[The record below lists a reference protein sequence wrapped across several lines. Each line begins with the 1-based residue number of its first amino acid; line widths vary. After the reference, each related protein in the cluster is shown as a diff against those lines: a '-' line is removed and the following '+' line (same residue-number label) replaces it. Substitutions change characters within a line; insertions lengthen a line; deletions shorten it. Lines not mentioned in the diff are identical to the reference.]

1 MGAARGLAAL
11 HKSSDII
18 PWELG
23 SRWLLSRGM
32 TPSDLGFQR
41 IRLTAV
47 WIVDLRGQEWE

>member
-23 SRWLLSRGM
+23 SPWLLSRRM
-32 TPSDLGFQR
+32 TSSDLGFQR
-41 IRLTAV
+41 ICLTAV